1 MTIQQFSQSLPI
13 LLYGTLAV
21 IMPRFRRIFLE
32 AGLTEQQWRVLRVLW
47 DRNEVVFR
55 ELADLTLIAPASLV
69 GVIDRLET
77 RGLVTRRRSTSD
89 RRAVD
94 ISLTAEG
101 RSIEKQV
108 MPAVASAY
116 ADLKQ
121 SIDPIVW
128 QQLLAG
134 LEQVTEASRP
144 KRR

>member
-1 MTIQQFSQSLPI
+1 
-13 LLYGTLAV
+13 
-21 IMPRFRRIFLE
+21 
-32 AGLTEQQWRVLRVLW
+32 VLRVLW

-77 RGLVTRRRSTSD
+77 RGLVSRRRSTSD

-121 SIDPIVW
+121 SVDPIVW
-128 QQLLAG
+128 QHLLAG
-134 LEQVTEASRP
+134 LEQVTDASRP

>member
-1 MTIQQFSQSLPI
+1 MTIQQFNQSLPI
-13 LLYGTLAV
+13 LLYRTLAAV
-21 IMPRFRRIFLE
+21 MPRFRRIFLE

-55 ELADLTLIAPASLV
+55 ELADLTLIAPPSLV

-77 RGLVTRRRSTSD
+77 RGLVSRRRSTSD

-121 SIDPIVW
+121 SVDPIVW

-134 LEQVTEASRP
+134 LEQRTDASRP